1 MRRALRDGWIAA
13 KSNYKLLLSASFI
26 SVTVP
31 MIMAVLPFG
40 ISIGALKLGQLGAVW
55 SWIPSELFSG
65 LIVAAV
71 IFMTLAPKLLL
82 YLSLTFLGL
91 GCINIARK
99 LFRSEPTNIGSLFL
113 PLNTFVRAVI
123 ADAVRYAI
131 LFVSVITLAFLS
143 TGQSWTVALG
153 VILLGIT
160 AAAIFEVRLSFFQW
174 IIVDHDVGPI
184 RALKDS
190 AALTRGAFWPLLGF
204 YILHSAIYIPFLSLG
219 LLQNELA
226 LLSVLSLAVVLL
238 FPWILASTAAAY
250 TQLCDP
256 ESTAQVA
263 SEESMEVSTPH

>member
-26 SVTVP
+26 TVIVP
-31 MIMAVLPFG
+31 MIMAVLPFA
-40 ISIGALKLGQLGAVW
+40 ISIGALKLGQMGGV
-55 SWIPSELFSG
+55 SWIPSQILDV
-65 LIVAAV
+65 LVLAAV
-71 IFMTLAPKLLL
+71 IFMTLAPKLFL
-82 YLSLTFLGL
+82 YLSLTFLSL

-99 LFRSEPTNIGSLFL
+99 LFTSEPPNIGSLFL
-113 PLNTFVRAVI
+113 PLNTFVRAVV
-123 ADAVRYAI
+123 ADAIRYAI

-153 VILLGIT
+153 VILIAIT
-160 AAAIFEVRLSFFQW
+160 AAAIFEVRLSLFQW
-174 IIVDHDVGPI
+174 IIVDHHVGPI

-190 AALTRGAFWPLLGF
+190 VALTRGAFWPLLGF
-204 YILHSAIYIPFLSLG
+204 YVLHSAIYIPFLFFT
-219 LLQNELA
+219 LLQNQLA

-263 SEESMEVSTPH
+263 SGESMQVSTPH